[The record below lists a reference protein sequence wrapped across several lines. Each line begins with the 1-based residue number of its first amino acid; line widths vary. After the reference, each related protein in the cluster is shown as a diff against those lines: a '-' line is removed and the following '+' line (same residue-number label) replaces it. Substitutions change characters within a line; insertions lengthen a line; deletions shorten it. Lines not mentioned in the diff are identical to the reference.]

1 MKKLHLTLL
10 IIASVLVISLSV
22 TLALL
27 KPVAGTFVR
36 VNPAFGQYVQA
47 YTSGIISGRAVI
59 KVRLTDDF
67 ADTATFHIPLKEK
80 LMAFKPSISGKIYWS
95 DSRTL
100 EFLPDEPL
108 PQGSTYRAEFYLS
121 KILPVPDSL
130 QTMIFDF
137 RVMDQVISVGIDNH
151 KPYHNADR
159 SREFLT
165 GILMTSD
172 LAENHL
178 IETVLEVKQGGK
190 KLPVS
195 WTHNESNKI
204 HHFKVDSLIREN
216 KAGSLKVSWNGSS
229 IGSESEGS
237 VEVEIPALGDFKM
250 MGIQSVENTQQTLKI
265 RFSDPL
271 NREQNLEGL
280 FRVGKYSDLRYSVED
295 NILWIYLPETNDTK
309 VRLILEPTIKN
320 FDQKLLGKEIVSEV
334 VLESVKPGIRFIG
347 DGTIMPS
354 SNGMLLPFEAVNLK
368 AVDIKI
374 IEIFEKNILQFL
386 QINEPGTN
394 SELARVGRIV
404 LKKTM
409 PLNGVTDYS
418 KWNRFSIDLSNFLK
432 TTPGAIYSVILG
444 FREGYSTY
452 PCSDSTVSDR
462 YPENLVTIA
471 DTRKENEK
479 DWGYYSNY
487 YDDDYADGGWRNYRW
502 EERENPC
509 RPSYYFNRSISR
521 NVIASDIG
529 IIAKATDDGRYHIFI
544 TDLLSTKPLSAVET
558 EFFNFQLQSLGKI
571 KTDGKGMA
579 VITLKQKPFVLVAK
593 QGRQNGYLK
602 LTDGNTL
609 SLSMFDVQ
617 GEPVQKGIKG
627 FIYGERGVWRPGDSI
642 YLTFILEDKNHNLP
656 ADHPIGFSLINPSG
670 QLMNRMVKTRS
681 LNGFYNFSVATS
693 PDAPTGNWLAR
704 VNAGGLEF
712 QKTLK
717 IETIKPNRLKI
728 HFDFSTD
735 YLIKDQIRPAILKA
749 EWLTGM
755 NAGNLK
761 AKVMLTLT
769 KSVTFFK
776 KYPDYMFDNPA
787 SGFAAEN
794 VTVFDGNLDQDGK
807 TLITPKIQLK
817 GIAPGALRASFETM
831 VFEEGGD
838 FSVDR
843 FTIPFY
849 PYQTYAGL
857 RVPANNTERNLLT
870 DKEYTIQLINV
881 TARGE
886 EVHAGQLKLELYKLE
901 WRWWW
906 DNTEEGAANFIST
919 DYLKPSN
926 VELIPVV
933 QGKAAYTLRIG
944 YDDWGRYL
952 IKVTDMKSGHSAGKV
967 VYIDWPGYF
976 RMPGGEKQAASMIT
990 LTTEKS
996 KYRPGEKVKLII
1008 PSTPEGKA
1016 LITIE
1021 TGSKILQSFWTTTH
1035 RGSTSVDF
1043 QAAEDMVPNC
1053 YASVTLIQPHAQ
1065 TKNDLPVRLYGVVP
1079 VFVENPETH
1088 IKPVI
1093 TMPTGWAPGKEIT
1106 IGVRESSGEAMTY
1119 TMAIVDEGLL
1129 DLTRFKTPDP
1139 WSVFYAR
1146 EALGVKTWDLYDQV
1160 MGAFTGELQRILSI
1174 GGDQENE
1181 IRGSLKANRFKPM
1194 VRFFGPFELKKGQQ
1208 RSTTFRM
1215 PEYIGSVRVMVVGGQ
1230 NGNYGKEEKTATVK
1244 KPLMVLGTLPRI
1256 LGPGEKVRLPVTV
1269 FAMERSVKNV
1279 RIEVSV
1285 NDYFTIAGSSAKQL
1299 VFQNTGDQI
1308 VTFDLNVKQRIGT
1321 GKIQIIAYS
1330 GSEKAEHTIEIDV
1343 RNPNPLVTNVDE
1355 KALQPGVSWV
1365 YTVMPVGMAGT
1376 NRGTLELAS
1385 IPSLNIE
1392 SRLNSLIVYPF
1403 GCLEQITSMAFPQ
1416 LYLQD
1421 VVEISD
1427 HSKAEITQNITRTI
1441 QRMKSFQVGS
1451 GGMGLW
1457 PGAAY
1462 ADDWATSYAGHFMLE
1477 AEQKGYSV
1485 PVNLVSS
1492 WKEFQHQKA
1501 ISWSFNEGFFNNDL
1515 AQAYRLFTLALAR
1528 VPELGAMNRLMER
1541 KNISVAAR
1549 WQLAAAYHLAG
1560 RDEVARQLIG
1570 TVTPAI
1576 RPYQEMS
1583 NTYGSDLRDK
1593 AIMAET
1599 LSGLKMKTR
1608 AALLIRELSAALAG
1622 TNWYSTQTTS
1632 FALVAIMKYSA
1643 GSSGSGISASIKQ
1656 NNNPEEKVTSKKELI
1671 SRKMNSTINMNDKI
1685 KVTNSGKN
1693 TLFSRLIL
1701 SGIQPFGGQSAAAND
1716 LKLQIDTKNLK
1727 GDRIRVDA
1735 LPQGT
1740 NFVVEIKVTHPGMR
1754 SAYQQLAL
1762 SFRMPSGWEV
1772 INSRNSEFA
1781 EALTN
1786 SGTFTYQDFRDDRV
1800 NLFFDL
1806 EPMQTKTFRILV
1818 ITAYCGRFYLPA
1830 TTCEAMYDQS
1840 INARVPGRW
1849 IEVVSA
1855 QK

>member
-1 MKKLHLTLL
+1 MKKLHLILL
-10 IIASVLVISLSV
+10 VIAAILVISFSV
-22 TLALL
+22 ILVLL
-27 KPVAGTFVR
+27 KPAVGSFVR
-36 VNPAFGQYVQA
+36 VNPAFSQYVQA
-47 YTSGIISGRAVI
+47 YTSGVISSRAVI
-59 KVRLTDDF
+59 KIRLTDDF
-67 ADTATFHIPLKEK
+67 ADTAAFQIPVKER
-80 LMAFKPSISGKIYWS
+80 LMDFEPSISGKIYWS

-100 EFLPDEPL
+100 EFLPDAPL
-108 PQGSTYRAEFYLS
+108 PQGSLFRAEFYLS
-121 KILPVPDSL
+121 KILSVPDSL
-130 QTMIFDF
+130 KTMIFDF
-137 RVMDQVISVGIDNH
+137 RVMDQEISVGIDNH
-151 KPYHNADR
+151 KPYHNTDR
-159 SREFLT
+159 SHEFLT

-195 WTHNESNKI
+195 WTHNENNKI
-204 HHFKVDSLIREN
+204 HHFRVDSLIREN
-216 KAGSLKVSWNGSS
+216 TAGSVRVSWNGSS
-229 IGSESEGS
+229 IDSESKGS
-237 VEVEIPALGDFKM
+237 VEVEIPALGDFKLL
-250 MGIQSVENTQQTLKI
+250 GIQSLENTQQTLKI

-271 NREQNLEGL
+271 SREQNLEGL
-280 FRVGKYSDLRYSVED
+280 FRVGKYTDLRYSVED

-309 VRLILEPTIKN
+309 VRLLLEPTIKN
-320 FDQKLLGKEIVSEV
+320 FDQKLLGKEIASEV

-347 DGTIMPS
+347 DGTIMPG
-354 SNGMLLPFEAVNLK
+354 SNGMLLPFEAVNLT
-368 AVDIKI
+368 AVDIKVV
-374 IEIFEKNILQFL
+374 EIFEKNILQFL
-386 QINEPGTN
+386 QVNEPGTN
-394 SELARVGRIV
+394 MELARVGRIV

-418 KWNRFSIDLSNFLK
+418 KWNRFSIDLSTFLK

-444 FREGYSTY
+444 FRMGYSTY

-487 YDDDYADGGWRNYRW
+487 WDDDYADGGWRNYHW

-509 RPSYYFNRSISR
+509 RPSYYFNRTISR

-529 IIAKATDDGRYHIFI
+529 IIVKAADDGKYHVFI
-544 TDLLSTKPLSAVET
+544 TDIISNKPLATVGT
-558 EFFNFQLQSLGKI
+558 EFFNFQLQSLGKVI
-571 KTDGKGMA
+571 TDDKGMG
-579 VITLKQKPFVLVAK
+579 IISLKQKPFILVAK
-593 QGRQNGYLK
+593 QGKQTGYLK
-602 LTDGNTL
+602 LSDGNAL

-642 YLTFILEDKNHNLP
+642 YLTFILEDKNHCLP
-656 ADHPIGFSLINPSG
+656 PDHPIGFSLINPSG

-693 PDAPTGNWLAR
+693 SDAPTGNWLAR

-712 QKTLK
+712 QKTIK

-728 HFDFSTD
+728 KFDFSTD
-735 YLIKDQIRPAILKA
+735 YLIKDQIRPATLKA
-749 EWLTGM
+749 AWLTGM

-769 KSVTFFK
+769 KSVTVFK
-776 KYPDYMFDNPA
+776 NYPDYTFDNPT

-794 VTVFDGNLDQDGK
+794 VTVFDGKLDQNGE
-807 TLITPKIQLK
+807 TLIIPKIQLK

-843 FTIPFY
+843 FNIPFY
-849 PYQTYAGL
+849 PYKTYAGL
-857 RVPANNTERNLLT
+857 RVPTSNADRSLMT
-870 DKEYTIQLINV
+870 DKEYTVQLINV
-881 TARGE
+881 NARGE
-886 EVHAGQLKLELYKLE
+886 VIPSGQLKLELYKLE

-919 DYLKPSN
+919 DYLKPSD

-933 QGKAAYTLRIG
+933 QGKAVYSLKVG
-944 YDDWGRYL
+944 YDDWGRYM
-952 IKVTDMKSGHSAGKV
+952 IKVTDTKSGHAAGKV
-967 VYIDWPGYF
+967 VYIDWPGYY

-996 KYRPGEKVKLII
+996 KYRPGDKVKLVI
-1008 PSTPEGKA
+1008 PATPEGKA
-1016 LITIE
+1016 LITLE
-1021 TGSKILQSFWTTTH
+1021 TGSKILRSFWATTH
-1035 RGSTSVDF
+1035 RGVTSIDF
-1043 QAAEDMVPNC
+1043 QATEDMVPNC
-1053 YASVTLIQPHAQ
+1053 YAYITLLQPHAQ
-1065 TKNDLPVRLYGVVP
+1065 TKNDLPIRLYGVVP

-1088 IKPVI
+1088 LKPVI
-1093 TMPTGWAPGKEIT
+1093 KMPTEWAPGKEIT
-1106 IGVRESSGEAMTY
+1106 IGVRESSGKPMTY
-1119 TMAIVDEGLL
+1119 TLAIVDEGLL

-1194 VRFFGPFELKKGQQ
+1194 VRFFGPFELKNGQQ

-1215 PEYIGSVRVMVVGGQ
+1215 PEYIGSVRVMVVGGRD
-1230 NGNYGKEEKTATVK
+1230 GCYGKEEKTATVK
-1244 KPLMVLGTLPRI
+1244 KPLMVLGTLPRV
-1256 LGPGEKVRLPVTV
+1256 LSPGEKVRLPVTV

-1279 RIEVSV
+1279 KIEVSV
-1285 NDYFTIAGSSAKQL
+1285 NDCFTIGGSSAKQL

-1308 VTFDLNVKQRIGT
+1308 VSFDLNVNQIAGT
-1321 GKIQIIAYS
+1321 GKIKITARS
-1330 GSEKAEHTIEIDV
+1330 GSEKAEHTIEIDI

-1355 KALQPGVSWV
+1355 KALQPGASWSYSV
-1365 YTVMPVGMAGT
+1365 IPVGMAGT
-1376 NRGTLELAS
+1376 NRMTLELSS
-1385 IPSLNIE
+1385 IPSLNLE
-1392 SRLNSLIVYPF
+1392 SRLNNLIVYPY
-1403 GCLEQITSMAFPQ
+1403 GCLEQITSMVFPQ

-1427 HSKAEITQNITRTI
+1427 HSKEEIAQNINRTI
-1441 QRMKSFQVGS
+1441 QRMKSFMVGS

-1485 PVNLVSS
+1485 PVNMISS
-1492 WKEFQHQKA
+1492 WKEFQRQKA
-1501 ISWSFNEGFFNNDL
+1501 ISWNFNEGSFNNDL

-1541 KNISVAAR
+1541 KNIPVAAR
-1549 WQLAAAYHLAG
+1549 WQLAAAYHLVG

-1570 TVTPAI
+1570 TVNPEI
-1576 RPYQEMS
+1576 KPYQEMS

-1599 LSGLKMKTR
+1599 LSGLKMKSR
-1608 AALLIRELSAALAG
+1608 AALLIRELSVALSGKA
-1622 TNWYSTQTTS
+1622 WYSTQTTS

-1643 GSSGSGISASIKQ
+1643 GSSGSGINASIKQ
-1656 NNNPEEKVTSKKELI
+1656 NNNPEEQVTSKKELI
-1671 SRKMNSTINMNDKI
+1671 SRKMTSAINMNDKI

-1693 TLFSRLIL
+1693 IIYSRLIL
-1701 SGIQPFGGQSAAAND
+1701 SGIQPFGNQSAAAND
-1716 LKLQIDTKNLK
+1716 LKLQIDTKSLK

-1740 NFVVEIKVTHPGMR
+1740 NFIVEIKVTHPGMR

-1772 INSRNSEFA
+1772 INSRNSELA
-1781 EALTN
+1781 ETLTRT
-1786 SGTFTYQDFRDDRV
+1786 GTFTYQDIRDDRV

-1806 EPMQTKTFRILV
+1806 EPMQTKTFKILV
-1818 ITAYCGRFYLPA
+1818 ITAYCGRFFMPA

-1849 IEVVSA
+1849 VEVIAA
-1855 QK
+1855 QN